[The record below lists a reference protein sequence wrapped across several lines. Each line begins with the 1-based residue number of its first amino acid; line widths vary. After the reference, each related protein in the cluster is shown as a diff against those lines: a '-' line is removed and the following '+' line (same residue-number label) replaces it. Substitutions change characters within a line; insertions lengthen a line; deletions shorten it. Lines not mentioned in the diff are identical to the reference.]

1 MPSQLA
7 CYAGDG
13 RAHYAAHRDASDESV
28 WSMGLNA
35 WLRARPYRER
45 AVTAIL
51 YLNETCWDTEKQGG
65 SLRCYIDE
73 EQSQHEP
80 PSAPATTPVA
90 SGSESRAL
98 LQQQQPHTD
107 VAPRGGRLVLFNSK
121 AVLHEV
127 LPSHQPRQALTVW
140 ISDRAARLW

>member
-1 MPSQLA
+1 MLWVTGQEEGLGAGLTHAVALLRGLAHELGRAEPFRNAALFVQTGAQLA

-51 YLNETCWDTEKQGG
+51 YLNDAAWDTRTQ
-65 SLRCYIDE
+65 
-73 EQSQHEP
+73 
-80 PSAPATTPVA
+80 VW
-90 SGSESRAL
+90 
-98 LQQQQPHTD
+98 
-107 VAPRGGRLVLFNSK
+107 
-121 AVLHEV
+121 
-127 LPSHQPRQALTVW
+127 TVW
-140 ISDRAARLW
+140 